1 MPDYILFFKN
11 FSENYL
17 SLDII
22 FFDMII
28 LKTRLFSEIGERGR
42 QKLGKQDSFDFT
54 VSVNDYLKI
63 SVAKFSHNLSAD
75 TAGHDTVF

>member
-1 MPDYILFFKN
+1 MPNYILFFKN

-28 LKTRLFSEIGERGR
+28 SKAGLFSVSDVLSLKIVFPMKSFFGMIILKNRLFSEIGER
-42 QKLGKQDSFDFT
+42 
-54 VSVNDYLKI
+54 
-63 SVAKFSHNLSAD
+63 
-75 TAGHDTVF
+75 